1 MRGVLAL
8 VGIALMVVGAP
19 RKALADFITLE
30 SLLREMTNTEALAR
44 WPDPQFN
51 CKQASSYDRQ
61 KVAPDKPGWFA
72 NGDHTQYLRTEE
84 NYGRQEQVM
93 MDADG
98 PGAIVRFWLTTGND
112 KRGILR
118 VYLDGDPVPALAYP
132 EYDLLSGDLN
142 PGEPLL
148 QAHPGYD
155 PKGGGGNNLYLPIP
169 YARHCKV
176 TWEERSNNP
185 RYYQIDDRTYAS
197 GTEVKT
203 FAMDQVIAAKE
214 LIAGVDQGLAT
225 PARFVDGN
233 VSSINEALAP
243 GAEASVDLRVGAS
256 AVRTLELWL
265 GTKDSAEVDRTLRG
279 LIVQMTFDGE
289 VTAWCPATDFFG
301 SGVGINELHSWYRS
315 VNPDG
320 TMRCRWV
327 MPYEQS
333 GRITL
338 LNVSQHTVNAELH
351 AVTSRW
357 NWDERSMHFHAM
369 WHYEAALKTPPF
381 RDWNYIRIAGRGVY
395 AGDSLAVYNPVRAW
409 YGEGDEKIWVDG
421 EAFPSHMGTG
431 TEDYYDYSW
440 APKPIFQ
447 RPFNNLVRE
456 DQAMTQG
463 WNVMSRTR
471 NLDGVPF
478 ERSLQFDMELIP
490 WRPGSMIYCATTYW
504 YAFPGA
510 TANVEPQPQA
520 AGLPIPTLAEAQ
532 AQVKANSPRRPGAIE
547 CETMKLL
554 GRSGDFIV
562 GPQEMDAWG
571 RERWSAGCQ
580 LLVNP
585 TEAGDYIELSVP
597 ATNDRPRE
605 LVLYATRAPDYGV
618 LGFMVNDEPSK
629 VLFDGYA
636 DSVEPAGPLRLGTF
650 APFKGQFRLHVKV
663 MGTNPRSVGSKYL
676 IGLDCVVLEAAP

>member
-1 MRGVLAL
+1 
-8 VGIALMVVGAP
+8 
-19 RKALADFITLE
+19 
-30 SLLREMTNTEALAR
+30 
-44 WPDPQFN
+44 
-51 CKQASSYDRQ
+51 
-61 KVAPDKPGWFA
+61 
-72 NGDHTQYLRTEE
+72 
-84 NYGRQEQVM
+84 
-93 MDADG
+93 
-98 PGAIVRFWLTTGND
+98 
-112 KRGILR
+112 
-118 VYLDGDPVPALAYP
+118 
-132 EYDLLSGDLN
+132 
-142 PGEPLL
+142 
-148 QAHPGYD
+148 
-155 PKGGGGNNLYLPIP
+155 
-169 YARHCKV
+169 
-176 TWEERSNNP
+176 
-185 RYYQIDDRTYAS
+185 
-197 GTEVKT
+197 
-203 FAMDQVIAAKE
+203 
-214 LIAGVDQGLAT
+214 
-225 PARFVDGN
+225 
-233 VSSINEALAP
+233 
-243 GAEASVDLRVGAS
+243 
-256 AVRTLELWL
+256 
-265 GTKDSAEVDRTLRG
+265 
-279 LIVQMTFDGE
+279 
-289 VTAWCPATDFFG
+289 
-301 SGVGINELHSWYRS
+301 
-315 VNPDG
+315 
-320 TMRCRWV
+320 
-327 MPYEQS
+327 
-333 GRITL
+333 
-338 LNVSQHTVNAELH
+338 
-351 AVTSRW
+351 
-357 NWDERSMHFHAM
+357 
-369 WHYEAALKTPPF
+369 
-381 RDWNYIRIAGRGVY
+381 VY